1 MEFEVIIE
9 DEDVGVRQPL
19 AYTSSSDCMASSEG
33 EPAVP
38 QNETFGERPTKIER
52 GNEDEGSLSSISVN

>member
-38 QNETFGERPTKIER
+38 QNETVGERPTKINR
-52 GNEDEGSLSSISVN
+52 GN

>member
-33 EPAVP
+33 VPAVP
-38 QNETFGERPTKIER
+38 PNETVDER
-52 GNEDEGSLSSISVN
+52 NEDEGSLSSISVN